1 MSAKG
6 LTAGPP
12 GMPTMKK
19 NQELLEANAVIEF
32 RERLR
37 QARAELLQTGLR
49 AGDGMG
55 SVGERE
61 PGTLSEDPAQGV
73 MAFLVASL
81 NGRERRELDEIQE
94 AMARLDTGSFGA
106 CEICGAA
113 ISLPRLRAIPW
124 ARHCLACQ
132 CQQERRA

>member
-1 MSAKG
+1 
-6 LTAGPP
+6 
-12 GMPTMKK
+12 MPTMKK

-37 QARAELLQTGLR
+37 QARAELLHTGLR

-55 SVGERE
+55 GVGDRE
-61 PGTLSEDPAQGV
+61 PETLSEDSAQGG
-73 MAFLVASL
+73 MTFLVASL

-132 CQQERRA
+132 FQQERRA